1 MMGKRGGR
9 AHGIGIGGSF
19 GSATS
24 GLAGA
29 LWRPAL
35 FPGATRQLCP
45 GEAQP
50 DSDVDVVCILDELRL
65 EDLAAYRELLQT
77 LPGRQMAC
85 GFVAGAA
92 EVAAWPPT
100 DLFTFY
106 HDTQPLLGRLEPL
119 LPPIPRAAVEQ
130 ALHEGAANLY
140 HALCHSYV
148 FGEHSG
154 GSLAQRYKEA
164 FFLLQAQAYLREGVY
179 YATKRALFPCLIG
192 LERHIL
198 EGSLKREAVRA
209 WTADE
214 VEAGYRELLDW
225 TGRLLRAQAGKG
237 PMGKEERQ

>member
-1 MMGKRGGR
+1 MALVLEDHLAALQAGLQARFGDRLCFLGLQ
-9 AHGIGIGGSF
+9 GSY
-19 GSATS
+19 A
-24 GLAGA
+24 
-29 LWRPAL
+29 R
-35 FPGATRQLCP
+35 

-77 LPGRQMAC
+77 LPGRQRAC

-154 GSLAQRYKEA
+154 DSLAQRYKEA

-179 YATKRALFPCLIG
+179 YATKRALSPCLIG
-192 LERHIL
+192 PERHIL
-198 EGSLKREAVRA
+198 EGSLKREDVRA

-225 TGRLLRAQAGKG
+225 TGRLLRAQAGRG